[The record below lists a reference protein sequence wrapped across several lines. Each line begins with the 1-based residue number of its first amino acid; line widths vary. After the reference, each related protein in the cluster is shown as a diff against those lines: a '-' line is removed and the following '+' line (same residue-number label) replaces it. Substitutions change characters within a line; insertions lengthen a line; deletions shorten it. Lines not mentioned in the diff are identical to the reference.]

1 MGPLTLIGSAETSP
15 GMVRVHREILS
26 GLPSNPRVVYVD
38 TPHGFQENAALIT
51 EKVQEY
57 FDRSLSQAV
66 EVASLPD
73 AAHASEAAIEAFR
86 ITVEAADYVFAG
98 PGSPSYALRQWHA
111 VHAADSLVR
120 ASASGTAITL
130 ASAAAVTAGRWAIP
144 VYEIYKVGAEPFW
157 LEGLGLMSRMIGV
170 AAIVVPHWDNQDGEH
185 HDTRHCY
192 IGKRRLDQLIDQLAE
207 PTPIIG
213 IDEHTAATFFDDRIS
228 VTGRGSLTVLNGQ
241 DEQLVRSGDTVT
253 ISKLFAVE
261 PSMPSPFDSAS
272 GPRPREV
279 GSPTDALAAADLVL
293 SSLNDDAGDETRR
306 MIVELA
312 LAIPDSQPGLEQ
324 QIAPFVDQLIEARSR
339 ARDRQ
344 DFEEA
349 DRIRLALIESGVE
362 VHDEPERSS
371 WTFRDQASLD
381 T

>member
-26 GLPSNPRVVYVD
+26 GLPSDPRVVYVD

-66 EVASLPD
+66 EVASLTD
-73 AAHASEAAIEAFR
+73 AARASEATIEAFR
-86 ITVEAADYVFAG
+86 IAVEGADYVFAG

-111 VHAADSLVR
+111 VQAADSLTR
-120 ASASGTAITL
+120 ASASGSAITL

-157 LEGLGLMSRMIGV
+157 LDGLGLLSRLTGV

-192 IGKRRLDQLIDQLAE
+192 IGRRRLDQLIDQLAE
-207 PTPIIG
+207 PIPIIG
-213 IDEHTAATFFDDRIS
+213 IDEHTAATFFDGQIS
-228 VTGRGSLTVLNGQ
+228 IVGRGGLTVLNGP
-241 DEQLVRSGDTVT
+241 DEQIIQSGDTVT
-253 ISKLFAVE
+253 IASLFAVRPSARSPIDPATE
-261 PSMPSPFDSAS
+261 PKL
-272 GPRPREV
+272 REMV
-279 GSPTDALAAADLVL
+279 ATDALAAADLVL
-293 SSLNDDAGDETRR
+293 SSLTDDADDETRR
-306 MIVELA
+306 LIVELA
-312 LAIPDSQPGLEQ
+312 LAVPDSQPDLQQ

-344 DFEEA
+344 DFDEA
-349 DRIRLALIESGVE
+349 DRIRLALTESGVE
-362 VHDEPERSS
+362 VHDEPEHSS
-371 WTFRDQASLD
+371 WTLRGQASLD
-381 T
+381 S